1 MIARTADSAV
11 DGVVAEVQS
20 EFITEYEW
28 LRSFG
33 KTDAAIAQS
42 LGLSHAGF
50 VKRLQRAGIRRAELS
65 PDPEI
70 DARLRALIESGAP
83 FDSWSFPFAC
93 DPGQVSTAL
102 SSAVRRGLVQRIGG
116 RLGGSCRAGRF
127 MGVPVAAPAEA
138 RWDVA

>member
-1 MIARTADSAV
+1 MSAPTV
-11 DGVVAEVQS
+11 DPVIEEAGTEVQS
-20 EFITEYEW
+20 DFITEYEW

-33 KTDAAIAQS
+33 KTDAAIAHS

-93 DPGQVSTAL
+93 DPVQVSTAL

-127 MGVPVAAPAEA
+127 MGVSVAAPAGPT
-138 RWDVA
+138 WDVA